1 VPRLLGA
8 KSRGLNRTG
17 HPLGWGLLTLGAL
30 DRGVLRVPF
39 RAARLRRWGT
49 SERFSAGFVQRR
61 VLGYVVMFRQLLK

>member
-49 SERFSAGFVQRR
+49 SERFSAGFASAVSW
-61 VLGYVVMFRQLLK
+61 VMWWCSANCWS